1 HSRYHEAINE
11 LIDKG
16 VERMTFRELS
26 EELTKL
32 EMLSQQVVGLIGRIQ
47 RHVALLQ
54 NLQTD

>member
-1 HSRYHEAINE
+1 
-11 LIDKG
+11 
-16 VERMTFRELS
+16 MTFRELS